1 MQLSLRDAARL
12 LQVAERTLIRAID
25 SGELRAQRLHDL
37 IRFNRSELLEWAT
50 MRRLAIPAALVAP
63 EAETGIDVAVV
74 PTSLSDALT
83 AGGVHHDVPGA
94 DRDAVLRAV
103 VERLPLPAGTDRD
116 FFLSFLLAR
125 ENKGS
130 TALGDGI
137 AIPHVRSPL
146 VLQGTTPLVT
156 LCYLKTPVDFRAA
169 DGEPVHTLFTFVTG
183 TVRSHLHLLST
194 LVYVLHDPG
203 VHAALARRAGADEI
217 IAAVRAAELAR
228 LDAVEARARAG

>member
-12 LQVAERTLIRAID
+12 LQVAERTLVRSAG
-25 SGELRAQRLHDL
+25 SGDLRAQRVRDQL
-37 IRFNRSELLEWAT
+37 RFNRSELLEWAT
-50 MRRLAIPAALVAP
+50 ARRLAIPPALVEP
-63 EAETGIDVAVV
+63 EVESGIDVAVL
-74 PTSLSDALT
+74 PTSLSDALA

-94 DRDAVLRAV
+94 DRDAALRAV

-116 FFLSFLLAR
+116 FFLTFLLAR
-125 ENKGS
+125 ENAGS

-146 VLQGTTPLVT
+146 VLQGTTPIVT
-156 LCYLKTPVDFRAA
+156 LCYLKAPIDFKAA

-194 LVYVLHDPG
+194 LAHVLHDPT
-203 VHAALARRAGADEI
+203 VRAALARRAGGEEVV
-217 IAAVRAAELAR
+217 AAVRAAELAR
-228 LDAVEARARAG
+228 LDAAPRRGGS

>member
-12 LQVAERTLIRAID
+12 LQVAERTLVRAID
-25 SGELRAQRLHDL
+25 AGELRSQRLHDQV
-37 IRFNRSELLEWAT
+37 RFNRSELLEWAT
-50 MRRLAIPAALVAP
+50 MRRFAIPAALVAP

-94 DRDAVLRAV
+94 DRDAVLRSV

-125 ENKGS
+125 ENSGS

-156 LCYLKTPVDFRAA
+156 LSYLKEPVDFRAK
-169 DGEPVHTLFTFVTG
+169 DGGPVHTLFSLVTG

-194 LVYVLHDPG
+194 LAFVLQEPA
-203 VHAALARRAGADEI
+203 VRAALARRAPIDEI
-217 IAAVRAAELAR
+217 VAAVRAAELAR
-228 LDAVEARARAG
+228 LDAVPARSGH

>member
-25 SGELRAQRLHDL
+25 SGELRAQRIHDL
-37 IRFNRSELLEWAT
+37 VRFNRSELLEWAT
-50 MRRLAIPAALVAP
+50 LRRLAIPAALVDP

-125 ENKGS
+125 ENSGS

-146 VLQGTTPLVT
+146 VLQGTTPLVM
-156 LCYLKTPVDFRAA
+156 LCYLATPVDFRAP
-169 DGEPVHTLFTFVTG
+169 DGEPVHTLFSLVTG
-183 TVRSHLHLLST
+183 TVKSHLHLLST
-194 LVYVLHDPG
+194 LSFVLQEPA
-203 VHAALARRAGADEI
+203 VRAALARRAKADEI
-217 IAAVRAAELAR
+217 VAAVRAAELAR
-228 LDAVEARARAG
+228 LDAAPRGAAR

>member
-12 LQVAERTLIRAID
+12 LQVAERTLVRSAG
-25 SGELRAQRLHDL
+25 SGELRSLRVRDQL
-37 IRFNRSELLEWAT
+37 RFNRSELLEWAT
-50 MRRLAIPAALVAP
+50 ARRLAIPPALVTP
-63 EAETGIDVAVV
+63 EVETGIDVAVL
-74 PTSLSDALT
+74 PTSLSDALA

-94 DRDAVLRAV
+94 DRDAALRAV
-103 VERLPLPAGTDRD
+103 VERLPLQAGTDRD
-116 FFLSFLLAR
+116 FFLTFLLAR
-125 ENKGS
+125 ENAGS

-146 VLQGTTPLVT
+146 VLQGTTPIAT
-156 LCYLKTPVDFRAA
+156 LCYLKAPIDFRAS

-194 LVYVLHDPG
+194 LAHVLRDPA
-203 VHAALARRAGADEI
+203 VRAALARRAGGEEV

-228 LDAVEARARAG
+228 LDATPRRGGS

>member
-37 IRFNRSELLEWAT
+37 VRFNRSELLEWAT

-94 DRDAVLRAV
+94 DRDAVLRVV

-125 ENKGS
+125 ENSGS

-146 VLQGTTPLVT
+146 VLQGTPPLVT

-169 DGEPVHTLFTFVTG
+169 DGEPVHTLFTFVTS
-183 TVRSHLHLLST
+183 TVKSHLHLLST
-194 LVYVLHDPG
+194 LAFVLQEPA
-203 VHAALARRAGADEI
+203 VRAALARRAKADEI
-217 IAAVRAAELAR
+217 VAAVRAAELAR
-228 LDAVEARARAG
+228 LDAAPRGAGR

>member
-37 IRFNRSELLEWAT
+37 VRFNRSELLEWAT

-125 ENKGS
+125 ENSGS

-169 DGEPVHTLFTFVTG
+169 DGEPVHTLFSLVTG
-183 TVRSHLHLLST
+183 TVKSHLHLLST
-194 LVYVLHDPG
+194 LSFVLQEPA
-203 VHAALARRAGADEI
+203 VRAALARRAKADEI
-217 IAAVRAAELAR
+217 VAAVRAAELAR
-228 LDAVEARARAG
+228 LDAAPRGAAR